1 MQHIYTLFSQCSLS
15 FRSKFTGLASSA
27 SNCNGTARNVN
38 AFGIFLLA
46 WLLAAGAFQS
56 PLPPHVANLEKE
68 AKKKGKPRLTGV
80 FLATYSIQVS
90 FSVFRL
96 WKAPQKRAQKKY
108 LLDVA
113 WRLVTLVLHLN
124 GKATKLCE
132 VLFYAF
138 GFLSLGKW
146 KTKSTQNNCN
156 QSRPFPGW
164 MSNVEYWLLNVE
176 CPSI

>member
-1 MQHIYTLFSQCSLS
+1 MLLIYATYIYTLFFQCSLS

-68 AKKKGKPRLTGV
+68 AKKKKKGKPRLTGV

-96 WKAPQKRAQKKY
+96 
-108 LLDVA
+108 
-113 WRLVTLVLHLN
+113 
-124 GKATKLCE
+124 
-132 VLFYAF
+132 
-138 GFLSLGKW
+138 
-146 KTKSTQNNCN
+146 
-156 QSRPFPGW
+156 
-164 MSNVEYWLLNVE
+164 
-176 CPSI
+176 